1 MGLFFSAARSSQ
13 APFSERAGSFTFLR
27 ATSLAGNASK
37 QVADAVVVGRHCYSS
52 SYRRTRSI
60 ECDQQAI
67 ILACLGYWQSVIASR
82 AHPLAKRKRM
92 TWDDLANERWV
103 GPPPDTLLFDHVQ
116 RTLHKGELVIPRHV
130 IQTMSLPMAF
140 SMVLHGN
147 FLCLGTYLHY
157 EFTVF
162 KPMLT
167 ILKVDLPEVTAAF
180 GVVTLKDRELSPL
193 GVRLIRLVADLVQG
207 SAGRRG
213 AGINDA
219 LPGTRRGTGG
229 RAKPA
234 SAVGS

>member
-1 MGLFFSAARSSQ
+1 MGLFSSVARSSQ

-60 ECDQQAI
+60 ECDHQVI
-67 ILACLGYWQSVIASR
+67 VLACPGHWQSVSASR

-167 ILKVDLPEVTAAF
+167 ILKVNLPRMTVAF
-180 GVVTLKDRELSPL
+180 GAVTLKDREQNPL
-193 GVRLIRLVADLVQG
+193 GVRLAGLVAELAQAARDG
-207 SAGRRG
+207 HG
-213 AGINDA
+213 A
-219 LPGTRRGTGG
+219 
-229 RAKPA
+229 
-234 SAVGS
+234 